1 MASSDAF
8 WKIGH
13 KITGHRLEGSF
24 SMGYRKLRAFFGT
37 SPQVCVIVWNQLS
50 TRRPT
55 NSTPEHLLWGLM
67 LLKQYNIESVNA
79 TLVGVSEKN
88 LSQMVYDFNSP
99 FSEPV
104 SGKYKWFI

>member
-1 MASSDAF
+1 
-8 WKIGH
+8 
-13 KITGHRLEGSF
+13 
-24 SMGYRKLRAFFGT
+24 
-37 SPQVCVIVWNQLS
+37 
-50 TRRPT
+50 
-55 NSTPEHLLWGLM
+55 M

-88 LSQMVYDFNSP
+88 LPQMVYDFYSP